1 MIYKALPHSLG
12 LLVLTI
18 LPVDTITGGNTES
31 HKHSDFC
38 PPCARD
44 LSLCY
49 LSIYYP
55 FPSPSCFSCRNPPTL
70 VKIIKHNIL
79 SGQLVLLFL

>member
-44 LSLCY
+44 LSAM
-49 LSIYYP
+49 LSIHILPLP
-55 FPSPSCFSCRNPPTL
+55 FP
-70 VKIIKHNIL
+70 
-79 SGQLVLLFL
+79 QLF